1 MARYLQQSC
10 AAFDY
15 ARQIMSFRDAGF
27 TCSRMER
34 FLNIMFSVF
43 LTFSAPSLA
52 WAASSAPGPEVTWQ
66 DRSYDV
72 FVPIAKYLGQG
83 NADKLSA
90 WFADNLEISVISTSN
105 DSSRSQARQILK
117 AFFDSYTPRSFEIT
131 HTAGRSHMKYAL
143 GTLNAGGE
151 RFIVTIFVSYCSDE
165 YRIQQLKIERMK

>member
-1 MARYLQQSC
+1 MDRLV
-10 AAFDY
+10 
-15 ARQIMSFRDAGF
+15 
-27 TCSRMER
+27 
-34 FLNIMFSVF
+34 NIMLSVC
-43 LTFSAPSLA
+43 LA
-52 WAASSAPGPEVTWQ
+52 LSAPGLACAAASASGPDVAWQ

-90 WFADNLEISVISTSN
+90 WFADNLEISVVSTSN

-117 AFFDSYTPRSFEIT
+117 AFFNSYTPRSFEIT

-151 RFIVTIFVSYCSDE
+151 RFIVTIFVSYCSDQ